1 MSEVYTTIAIKV
13 NPTEDLEKVK
23 KAVQNIFPAS
33 SFERIPQK
41 KSHLLMAKID
51 GKTGLSKF
59 YNLLRQERILNA
71 ARAVLLKGI
80 DGNKITFYLNKQV
93 AYVEHIS
100 FCEPLGESPLG
111 PIRVEI
117 TCDDTRELVDWLA
130 PRSV

>member
-1 MSEVYTTIAIKV
+1 
-13 NPTEDLEKVK
+13 
-23 KAVQNIFPAS
+23 
-33 SFERIPQK
+33 
-41 KSHLLMAKID
+41 MAKID
-51 GKTGLSKF
+51 GKAGLSKF
-59 YNLLRQERILNA
+59 YNLLGQERILNA
-71 ARAVLLKGI
+71 ARAILLKGI

-117 TCDDTRELVDWLA
+117 TCDDTRELVDWLS

>member
-1 MSEVYTTIAIKV
+1 MSEVHTTIAVEV
-13 NPTEDLEKVK
+13 NLTEDLDKVK

-33 SFERIPQK
+33 IFERTPQK
-41 KSHLLMAKID
+41 KMLLLVAKIE
-51 GKTGLSKF
+51 GKAGLSKF
-59 YNLLRQERILNA
+59 CNLLREERILNA

-80 DGNKITFYLNKQV
+80 DGSKITFYLNKQV
-93 AYVEHIS
+93 AYVERIS

-117 TCDDTRELVDWLA
+117 TCEDAREFVNWLS